1 MADSNRHQ
9 NTGLPLV
16 LFGAAGGQVQGGRHL
31 KFAAGTPATNLHLT
45 LLDKMGIPVE
55 RMSNSTGKLDLLSG
69 V

>member
-1 MADSNRHQ
+1 
-9 NTGLPLV
+9 
-16 LFGAAGGQVQGGRHL
+16 VQGGRHL

-55 RMSNSTGKLDLLSG
+55 TMSNSTGKLDLLSG